1 MQQDMAIDE
10 WCMVYQSEV
19 GSLYKYIVHLFV
31 GLIIMY
37 TTDYLHVYHW
47 LMIAYILCNFGSIK
61 GLDFYI
67 YIYVYYI
74 FELTCHSLLY
84 LYSEFWIFSVDRGT
98 VYDVALWLCMEEIT
112 MRIWWVPYIL
122 STSDHCWWVVPP
134 AHTVSLIWKIIED
147 NSFGR
152 SIFDRLQQN
161 PLICS

>member
-1 MQQDMAIDE
+1 M
-10 WCMVYQSEV
+10 
-19 GSLYKYIVHLFV
+19 HLSV

-47 LMIAYILCNFGSIK
+47 LMIVTFYVILPVLRVWIF
-61 GLDFYI
+61 I

-112 MRIWWVPYIL
+112 MRIWWVLYSLYLRPL
-122 STSDHCWWVVPP
+122 LVGSTASSYSQLNLKNNWRRF
-134 AHTVSLIWKIIED
+134 IWK
-147 NSFGR
+147 
-152 SIFDRLQQN
+152 RLQQN
-161 PLICS
+161 PLMLLKW

>member
-1 MQQDMAIDE
+1 M
-10 WCMVYQSEV
+10 
-19 GSLYKYIVHLFV
+19 HLSV

-47 LMIAYILCNFGSIK
+47 LMIVTFYVILPVLRVWIF
-61 GLDFYI
+61 I

-112 MRIWWVPYIL
+112 MRIWWVPYSL
-122 STSDHCWWVVPP
+122 YLRPLLVGSTASSYGQLNLKNNWRRF
-134 AHTVSLIWKIIED
+134 IWKIY
-147 NSFGR
+147 FW
-152 SIFDRLQQN
+152 
-161 PLICS
+161 

>member
-1 MQQDMAIDE
+1 M
-10 WCMVYQSEV
+10 
-19 GSLYKYIVHLFV
+19 HLSV

-47 LMIAYILCNFGSIK
+47 VMIAYILCNFGSIK

-84 LYSEFWIFSVDRGT
+84 LYYEFWIFSVDRGT

-112 MRIWWVPYIL
+112 MRIWWVPYSL
-122 STSDHCWWVVPP
+122 YLRPLLVGSTASSYGQLNLKNNWRRF
-134 AHTVSLIWKIIED
+134 IWK
-147 NSFGR
+147 FY
-152 SIFDRLQQN
+152 FW
-161 PLICS
+161 

>member
-19 GSLYKYIVHLFV
+19 GSLYKYIVHLSV

-47 LMIAYILCNFGSIK
+47 FMIAYILCNFASIK

-112 MRIWWVPYIL
+112 MRIWWVLYSLYLRPL
-122 STSDHCWWVVPP
+122 LVGSTASSYGQLNLKNNWRRF
-134 AHTVSLIWKIIED
+134 IWKIY
-147 NSFGR
+147 FW
-152 SIFDRLQQN
+152 
-161 PLICS
+161 

>member
-1 MQQDMAIDE
+1 M
-10 WCMVYQSEV
+10 
-19 GSLYKYIVHLFV
+19 HLSV

-47 LMIAYILCNFGSIK
+47 LMIVTFYVILPVLRVWIF
-61 GLDFYI
+61 I

-112 MRIWWVPYIL
+112 MRIWWVPYSL
-122 STSDHCWWVVPP
+122 YLRPLLVGSTASSYSQLNLKNNWRRF
-134 AHTVSLIWKIIED
+134 IWK
-147 NSFGR
+147 
-152 SIFDRLQQN
+152 RLQQN
-161 PLICS
+161 PLMLLKW